1 MCQFAVMPKPRLGY
15 VCMPEYSELVPS
27 LEIGR
32 VVAEGRLA

>member
-1 MCQFAVMPKPRLGY
+1 
-15 VCMPEYSELVPS
+15 MPEYSELVPS